1 MATYKNINGSKVQS
15 LASDPPA
22 PYEGQVWYNSTS
34 NTLKGYTNSPSVW
47 SSGNSMNVARFA
59 GSAAGTSQTAGLV
72 WSGRNDPSGGTYL
85 TATESYNGSWTNQ
98 PAMPLSR
105 TRAAGTGTSTLAVSA
120 GGTQGPPTNS
130 NSGQVFNYNG
140 SWTANGTQPKAQVGQ
155 GAVGPQTASFFI
167 GGQEPPYTA
176 GQTGHFYDGSSWTT
190 APGTTVNPHYAA
202 GTTGSQTSAL
212 IFGGQIQPS
221 PGASAQTEL
230 YNGTAWTVVNSLG
243 ATRYEQTYAGNG
255 TATSAIS
262 AGGTQR
268 PLSPNYTNSVET
280 WNGTVWTSASSMA
293 IIRNQGD
300 GFGSSGA
307 SMVAAG
313 GYTSWNVGY
322 NTVELFSGGVG
333 TVTFTTS

>member
-1 MATYKNINGSKVQS
+1 MSTYKEINGQKVQS

-34 NTLKGYTNSPSVW
+34 STLKGYTNS
-47 SSGNSMNVARFA
+47 A
-59 GSAAGTSQTAGLV
+59 LV
-72 WSGRNDPSGGTYL
+72 WSGRGNPSSNYL
-85 TATESYNGSWTNQ
+85 TETESYNGTWTNQ

-105 TRAAGTGTSTLAVSA
+105 WRAAGTGTSTLAVSA
-120 GGTQGPPTNS
+120 GGQQGPPTNA

-140 SWTANGTQPKAQVGQ
+140 SWTANGNQPFSQVSQ

-176 GQTGHFYDGSSWTT
+176 GQTGYFYDGSSWTT

-202 GTTGSQTSAL
+202 GTTGSQTSAI

-221 PGASAQTEL
+221 PGSSAATEL

-243 ATRYEQTYAGNG
+243 GVRYNQTHAGNE

-262 AGGTQR
+262 AGGSQR
-268 PLSPNYTNSVET
+268 PGSPSYTNTVET
-280 WNGTVWTSASSMA
+280 WNGTVWTAAASMA
-293 IIRNQGD
+293 TVRNYGS
-300 GFGSSGA
+300 GFGASGA

-313 GYTSWNVGY
+313 GYTSWNVGI
-322 NTVELFSGGVG
+322 TTAEKFSGGVG
-333 TVTFTTS
+333 TTTFTIG